1 MRKRV
6 YTQNDV
12 KKSIERLVGKDVSL
26 RIHVGRNRFSIKE
39 GVIACLYPSM
49 FVLKSDGGTSVYS
62 YSAVACKDVTI
73 RELNGKT

>member
-12 KKSIERLVGKDVSL
+12 KKSIERFVGKDVSL
-26 RIHVGRNRFSIKE
+26 RIHVGRNRFSTKE
-39 GVIACLYPSM
+39 GVIECLYPSM
-49 FVLKSDGGTSVYS
+49 FVLKSDCGTSVYS

-73 RELNGKT
+73 REIDSKA